1 MNARII
7 RFAVI
12 AAAMC
17 LAPFAVRADGVD
29 TVTITLTEIAGTSG
43 STVDVFGTITNSGPD
58 ALSLDGDNLTVSGP
72 LNVIDEFLNNA
83 PFTLNGGASDM
94 FEFFQVAI
102 NSDTLP
108 GVYGTDGSD
117 VFSFFG
123 DFNGAP
129 IEEDVVF
136 TVDVRGPVMTTPE
149 PGMLLLVCSGLGL
162 VAMGYRR
169 YGFKA

>member
-7 RFAVI
+7 RIAVI
-12 AAAMC
+12 AAALC
-17 LAPFAVRADGVD
+17 LTPFTARADGVD
-29 TVTITLTEIAGTSG
+29 SVTITLTEIAGTSG

-72 LNVIDEFLNNA
+72 LNVVDQFLNNA
-83 PFTLNGGASDM
+83 PFTLNSGSSDM

-102 NSDTLP
+102 NSGTVP
-108 GVYGTDGSD
+108 GIYGTDGSD

-123 DFNGAP
+123 DFNGVP
-129 IEEDVVF
+129 IEDDVKF
-136 TVDVRGPVMTTPE
+136 TVDVTSPVVTTPE
-149 PGMLLLVCSGLGL
+149 PGMLLLLCSGLCL
-162 VAMGYRR
+162 VALRYRR

>member
-1 MNARII
+1 MNVRII
-7 RFAVI
+7 RIAVI
-12 AAAMC
+12 AAAIF
-17 LAPFAVRADGVD
+17 LAPLAARADGVD

-43 STVDVFGTITNSGPD
+43 STVDVFGTISNSGPD
-58 ALSLDGDNLTVSGP
+58 ALSLDGDNLSFSGP
-72 LNVIDEFLNNA
+72 LNVIDQFLNNA

-102 NSDTLP
+102 NSGTLP

-129 IEEDVVF
+129 IEEDVKF
-136 TVDVRGPVMTTPE
+136 TVDVTGPVMTTPE
-149 PGMLLLVCSGLGL
+149 PGTLLLLCSGLGL
-162 VAMGYRR
+162 VAMR
-169 YGFKA
+169 YKRHGLKA

>member
-1 MNARII
+1 MNVRII
-7 RFAVI
+7 RIAVI
-12 AAAMC
+12 AAALF

-43 STVDVFGTITNSGPD
+43 STVDVFGTITNSGPE
-58 ALSLDGDNLTVSGP
+58 ALSLDGDNLSVSGP

-102 NSDTLP
+102 NSGTLP
-108 GVYGTDGSD
+108 GIYGTDGSD

-129 IEEDVVF
+129 IEDDVKF
-136 TVDVRGPVMTTPE
+136 TVDVTSPVVTTPE
-149 PGMLLLVCSGLGL
+149 PGMLVLLCGGLCL
-162 VAMGYRR
+162 VALHHRR